1 MVNSFDFSHG
11 TNTFTCCI
19 ETSRTRA
26 ESWWWFSVSGE
37 RNGGRYAPFRAGPD
51 DTRDSVQLRVS
62 SFYDE
67 MIHRRSLPPTPHWQ
81 RARAATPAPAI
92 VAPIAD

>member
-1 MVNSFDFSHG
+1 MLESFDFAHG
-11 TNTFTCCI
+11 TNTFTCCV

-26 ESWWWFSVSGE
+26 ESWWWFSVSSD
-37 RNGGRYAPFRAGPD
+37 RNGRYAPFRAD
-51 DTRDSVQLRVS
+51 ASDTRDSVQARVS

-81 RARAATPAPAI
+81 RARPVTAPTPSTS
-92 VAPIAD
+92 